1 MSATAVL
8 SWCLLLI
15 SCALFGTGQAV
26 KTEDGREILNL
37 GFLYAGSGG
46 FISSGALEVRLCE
59 ECMRVCLAQSLLQRL
74 FRAAS
79 SCLYSGRH
87 GNCITRERSAM
98 SALAARFVYN
108 QYVLIPFGLVP
119 VHEASLH

>member
-1 MSATAVL
+1 MVPTPDLLRAVRDWSGGEDRGRTGDSEPRL
-8 SWCLLLI
+8 PLRWLRRVHQLRCVGSKTLRGMYACVSSTVTFTEVI
-15 SCALFGTGQAV
+15 SCG
-26 KTEDGREILNL
+26 N
-37 GFLYAGSGG
+37 
-46 FISSGALEVRLCE
+46 
-59 ECMRVCLAQSLLQRL
+59 
-74 FRAAS
+74 

-87 GNCITRERSAM
+87 GNCITRERLAM

>member
-74 FRAAS
+74 FRAATAAS
-79 SCLYSGRH
+79 IPAATETALH
-87 GNCITRERSAM
+87 VSA
-98 SALAARFVYN
+98 
-108 QYVLIPFGLVP
+108 
-119 VHEASLH
+119 